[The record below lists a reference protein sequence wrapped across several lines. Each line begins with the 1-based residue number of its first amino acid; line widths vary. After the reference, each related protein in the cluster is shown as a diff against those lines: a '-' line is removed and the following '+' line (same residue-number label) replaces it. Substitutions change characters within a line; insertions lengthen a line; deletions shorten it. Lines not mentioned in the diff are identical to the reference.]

1 MSRKGRPRKTNGSIY
16 SRKGSAFLWVRY
28 RDRDGKIQKE
38 STGTTDQQDAEG
50 FLRERLEA
58 RDQGSLPIILS
69 SKNLTFNEWARWFLE
84 KRSKPPSR
92 APKTHEQ
99 NLNAVK
105 FLGPVFGTT
114 RLSDITPEAIEDY
127 IERRLNEGRRIRTKL
142 ALLHRGKVKPAT
154 VHQEFRVLRRMLNLA
169 VKRKKLKS
177 NPCQAVEFPVSV
189 KNTTRKPHYMTA
201 SEQMRIEF
209 FAPSY
214 LKHAIVIITEMG
226 LRPYKELMPMLKSQ
240 VDLANRVVHIPDSK
254 TPSGVGDMP
263 MTESAW
269 GCGPSCST

>member
-1 MSRKGRPRKTNGSIY
+1 M
-16 SRKGSAFLWVRY
+16 WVRY